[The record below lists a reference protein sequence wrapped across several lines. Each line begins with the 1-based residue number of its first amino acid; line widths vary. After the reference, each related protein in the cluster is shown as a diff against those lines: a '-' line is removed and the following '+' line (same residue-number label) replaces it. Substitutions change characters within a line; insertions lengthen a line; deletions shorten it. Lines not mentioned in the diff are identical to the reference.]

1 MVNPDSIITIIVVYS
16 DQPCLH
22 YFQFA
27 CYDFKG
33 YYSITAI

>member
-1 MVNPDSIITIIVVYS
+1 MVNLDLATIIIVVYS